1 MTLGE
6 KLVYNIISI
15 KEGKNRIRFLAP
27 TSKLN
32 TEYDDDGVVRT
43 KRRGD
48 QCVSIKEVSPGSPS
62 EKVFLNALTLLL
74 RIYLNRYNG
83 ISYLICHKEPA
94 RCIQCPLFFFCSRV
108 RNLSAGFISPREW
121 KYLLET
127 FCGCTTENDVFLLT
141 SCLLDFLQ
149 VTRTELGIAGTKSH
163 IFGPL
168 SWTLDG
174 KTTDCRYGAI
184 HL

>member
-27 TSKLN
+27 TSKLS

-48 QCVSIKEVSPGSPS
+48 QCVSIKEVSPRSPS
-62 EKVFLNALTLLL
+62 EKVFLNTLTLLL

-94 RCIQCPLFFFCSRV
+94 RRIQSPLLGALERKIPPLGGILLAPRWFFM
-108 RNLSAGFISPREW
+108 A
-121 KYLLET
+121 
-127 FCGCTTENDVFLLT
+127 
-141 SCLLDFLQ
+141 
-149 VTRTELGIAGTKSH
+149 
-163 IFGPL
+163 
-168 SWTLDG
+168 
-174 KTTDCRYGAI
+174 
-184 HL
+184 